1 LGIVFEMNGAGA
13 NADASPCD
21 ACGAPLAEV
30 LYVRTI
36 RCTYCSKE
44 QTNPRPLRPNDEV
57 IVDGGIAYSLLRVSA
72 CEGPDA
78 VTLTSNDLMS
88 AVAGG
93 TKRLEDVIPVGPL
106 PADAPLGTSV
116 FAKTLIGWKRTRLGS
131 SARGGSVKVKHDSD
145 GFQDTFFDDEVPT
158 ASVRVPLCTQH
169 DAPLSRAA
177 RTLFVLRQRRLLTP
191 LVVLVLL
198 TIVVVAVK
206 LR

>member
-1 LGIVFEMNGAGA
+1 MNAPGTNTDKA
-13 NADASPCD
+13 PCD

-30 LYVRTI
+30 LHVRTI
-36 RCTYCSKE
+36 RCTYCNKE
-44 QTNPRPLRPNDEV
+44 QTNPRPLRRNDEV
-57 IVDGGIAYSLLRVSA
+57 VVDGGIAYSLLRVSA
-72 CEGPDA
+72 CAGPDA
-78 VTLTSNDLMS
+78 VTLASDDLMS

-93 TKRLEDVIPVGPL
+93 TKKLEDVIPVGPL

-145 GFQDTFFDDEVPT
+145 GFQDTFFDDEVPA

-169 DAPLSRAA
+169 DAPLSGPA

-191 LVVLVLL
+191 LIVLVVI
-198 TIVVVAVK
+198 TIIALAVK
-206 LR
+206 LT